1 MKRWGLGLA
10 VVGAAGMV
18 LSGVLPASA
27 AVDASTGYSATTVQS
42 KPVFVKRYFNC
53 YYDEGCFATA
63 VLPKTWRA
71 IRLGTDEYRF
81 ADRTAPRMIRIR
93 MNLKGEISTATA
105 AKQKQGALKG
115 TPGLKILSRTT
126 STAMRSTT
134 GQGPLTV
141 TTLVYTYRSGS
152 TTRWVATRYVAMWG
166 MKTTNVELTVGGRL
180 KDRALLT
187 TVLDKATAS
196 ITLAG

>member
-1 MKRWGLGLA
+1 MVLA
-10 VVGAAGMV
+10 GVSPAEAKVDSAATSVAAGT
-18 LSGVLPASA
+18 A
-27 AVDASTGYSATTVQS
+27 Q
-42 KPVFVKRYFNC
+42 PVFVKRYFNC

-93 MNLKGEISTATA
+93 MNITGPSTAA
-105 AKQKQGALKG
+105 DAKHKQAALKG
-115 TPGLKILSRTT
+115 TRGLKILSRTT
-126 STAMRSTT
+126 TTMKSTS

-152 TTRWVATRYVAMWG
+152 TTRYVATRYIAMWSLSSA
-166 MKTTNVELTVGGRL
+166 NVEMTVGGRL
-180 KDRALLT
+180 KDRAVLT
-187 TVLDKATAS
+187 KVLDKATTS

>member
-1 MKRWGLGLA
+1 M
-10 VVGAAGMV
+10 
-18 LSGVLPASA
+18 
-27 AVDASTGYSATTVQS
+27 
-42 KPVFVKRYFNC
+42 FVKRYFNC

-71 IRLGTDEYRF
+71 IRLGTNEYRF

-93 MNLKGEISTATA
+93 MNIVNGPSTAVA
-105 AKQKQGALKG
+105 AKRKQAALKG
-115 TPGLKILSRTT
+115 TRGLKILSRKTT
-126 STAMRSTT
+126 TMKSTS

-152 TTRWVATRYVAMWG
+152 TTRWVATRYIAMWNL
-166 MKTTNVELTVGGRL
+166 KSANVEMTVGGRL
-180 KDRALLT
+180 KDRTFLT
-187 TVLDKATAS
+187 KVVDKASAS